1 MDGISLL
8 VAILILAMA
17 LLATAQSAIA
27 IKVYADTKK
36 PHDINFNFSATMLAL
51 GLLITVGTIV
61 YIYQGLK
68 APGIS
73 QAPSVVAGSATPA
86 QTTALG
92 EVTSLEKQLEQVAN
106 LRGRQAANAARAAQ
120 AAQALRAPLID
131 LSQGS
136 K

>member
-8 VAILILAMA
+8 IAILILAMA

-27 IKVYADTKK
+27 VKVYYDTKK
-36 PHDINFNFSATMLAL
+36 AHDTNFNFSAVMLSL
-51 GLLITVGTIV
+51 GLLVTVGTIV

-68 APGIS
+68 APGVS
-73 QAPSVVAGSATPA
+73 QAPSTVAGSATPA

-106 LRGRQAANAARAAQ
+106 LRGRQAANAAAAAK

>member
-1 MDGISLL
+1 MDGVSLL
-8 VAILILAMA
+8 IAILILALA
-17 LLATAQSAIA
+17 LLSTAQSVIA
-27 IKVYADTKK
+27 VKVYYDTKK
-36 PHDINFNFSATMLAL
+36 AHDVNFNFSAVMLSL
-51 GLLITVGTIV
+51 GLIVTVATLF

-68 APGIS
+68 APGVS

-120 AAQALRAPLID
+120 AAQQLRAPLAD
-131 LSQGS
+131 LSQGY